1 MQLYDIKSYTLV
13 LSKIVFLSGVF
24 ESENNEGYQFNV
36 RLESDMLKLKF
47 PTRNDAVLERQLLV
61 KALKEH
67 A

>member
-1 MQLYDIKSYTLV
+1 MQLYEIKSYTLV
-13 LSKIVFLSGVF
+13 LNKVVFLSGVF

-47 PTRNDAVLERQLLV
+47 PTRNDAVLERQMLV